1 VFLVLFDNIKN
12 YWDLSNNK
20 LSNKLT
26 NDIEYMEKNSD
37 NIKKIITYFENK
49 LCK

>member
-1 VFLVLFDNIKN
+1 MKLLG
-12 YWDLSNNK
+12 

-26 NDIEYMEKNSD
+26 NDIMYMEKNSD

-49 LCK
+49 L